1 MKYLAIEAG
10 ATHSLAALYNDDAT
24 LVAAAEGGPC
34 NPTAYGWDAS
44 IRVLVELANQ
54 LLHGDRADVVLLA
67 GIAGAVNDKARREA
81 ARRLCDGLGI
91 SEARVTEDL
100 YPILYANAGTG
111 PALLAIGGTGSNAIG
126 CNAAGEWMQV
136 GGRGHVFGD
145 EGSAYAIGVAALRAV
160 AEAEDGLGP
169 ETALTETLV
178 RATGGEQP
186 SDLITWTGSA
196 TKRDLAHLTYT
207 VLETADLG
215 DEVAA
220 ACVATQATLL
230 VRQVVALAHKLG
242 VRSDAPVYGHG
253 GLFEKCP
260 RYRTAFEVALRAH
273 PFLHLES
280 PRRRGPE
287 AVLELR
293 HLCLSSSWL
302 AIHRTAAGVAG
313 KEDLSP
319 TEQAATQTRPIDEL
333 SAHDMTAAMA
343 QAGMD
348 SADAVQH
355 AVDSIAPVVEAAGAC
370 LRRGGRILY
379 VGAGTSGRLGVLDAA
394 ECPPTFGVAPERVSG
409 LIAGGV
415 AALTNSIEGAED
427 DAGAGAQAI
436 LESSV
441 CERDFVIGIAA
452 SGNTPYVAGALAQA
466 EALGAG
472 TALITSNPA
481 ATTRAQHRVNLDTGP
496 ELVSGSTR
504 LKAGTAAKI
513 ALNII
518 STGAMALAGFVHQGR
533 MIGMR
538 PVNQK
543 LKIRAAR
550 IVSELAPCPLE
561 SAKDALE
568 ATGYNIA
575 AAIIV
580 ARGHATAAQALQISQ
595 EAESPLAALRSATPD
610 ENSLQIVAD

>member
-10 ATHSLAALYNDDAT
+10 ATHSLAAFYDEET
-24 LVAAAEGGPC
+24 TQVAAAEGGPC

-44 IRVLVELANQ
+44 IRVLVNLAHELLPAE
-54 LLHGDRADVVLLA
+54 RADVILLA

-81 ARRLCDGLGI
+81 ASRLCMALNLR
-91 SEARVTEDL
+91 EARVTEDL
-100 YPILYANAGTG
+100 YPILYANAGSG

-126 CNAAGEWMQV
+126 CNAHGEWAQV

-160 AEAEDGLGP
+160 AEAEDDLGP
-169 ETALTETLV
+169 ETALTQALV
-178 RATGGEQP
+178 RATGGEHP
-186 SDLITWTGSA
+186 SDLIAWAGAA

-207 VLETADLG
+207 VLEAADAG
-215 DEVAA
+215 DAVAA
-220 ACVATQATLL
+220 ACVENQAALL
-230 VRQVVALAHKLG
+230 VRQVAALARKLCIT
-242 VRSDAPVYGHG
+242 SDAPVYGHG
-253 GLFEKCP
+253 GLFEKCS
-260 RYRTAFEVALRAH
+260 RYRMAFDAVLRTH
-273 PFLHLES
+273 PFLHLAS

-293 HLCLSSSWL
+293 HLHQPSSWL
-302 AIHRTAAGVAG
+302 AIHHAAASLARL
-313 KEDLSP
+313 EELSP
-319 TEQAATQTRPIDEL
+319 TEQAATETRPLDEL
-333 SAHDMTAAMA
+333 SAHEMTTAMA

-348 SADAVQH
+348 SATAVLR
-355 AVDSIAPVVEAAGAC
+355 AVDALAPLVEAAGAC
-370 LRRGGRILY
+370 LRKGGRIHY

-394 ECPPTFGVAPERVSG
+394 ECPPTFGVEPSRVSS
-409 LIAGGV
+409 LIAGGA

-427 DAGAGAQAI
+427 DSDAGGRDI
-436 LESSV
+436 LESGL
-441 CERDFVIGIAA
+441 RPQDLVIGIAA
-452 SGNTPYVAGALAQA
+452 SGNTPYVAGALARA
-466 EALGAG
+466 EALGAT

-550 IVSELAPCPLE
+550 IVAELAPCPL
-561 SAKDALE
+561 DA
-568 ATGYNIA
+568 ATELLAATNYNIA

-580 ARGHATAAQALQISQ
+580 ARGQATADRALQIAQ
-595 EAESPLAALRSATPD
+595 DAESPRAALQQASRD